1 MSGEQAKDNGQQEPK
16 NGEDTTVNQ
25 EEPATK
31 ESTVGGLKKRL
42 REDENNSEVEENL
55 SYNELKERIISLKKR
70 AEFAEALVVERD
82 HELEENLKEIV
93 SVSEEFIEIK
103 KKLKAATD
111 EITNLQSENRNLKQ
125 ERDND
130 GGNAEVSRR
139 GTDSPHPPSNELEAA
154 AIRRAKINSI
164 REARNNTDADDG
176 VAPKT
181 STPNHSHKVMLNI
194 SCDSNK
200 SGGGQPAENSGA

>member
-1 MSGEQAKDNGQQEPK
+1 MSGEPAKDNGHEEPK
-16 NGEDTTVNQ
+16 NDEDTTVNQ
-25 EEPATK
+25 EEPAPR

-55 SYNELKERIISLKKR
+55 SYNELKERIVSLKKR

-111 EITNLQSENRNLKQ
+111 EITNLQSENRSLKQ
-125 ERDND
+125 VRDDD
-130 GGNAEVSRR
+130 GGNAEVSR
-139 GTDSPHPPSNELEAA
+139 H
-154 AIRRAKINSI
+154 
-164 REARNNTDADDG
+164 
-176 VAPKT
+176 
-181 STPNHSHKVMLNI
+181 ST
-194 SCDSNK
+194 
-200 SGGGQPAENSGA
+200 